1 MVVAFHATGGRRSY
15 NRWVANE
22 TMEDFALRFTARRAR
37 RWGFG
42 RVANTALGSISFL
55 ALETIGGAITL
66 TYGFDAAILAIMLAG
81 LILFLTGGPISYYAA
96 RYGVDIDLLTRGAGF
111 GYIGSTIT
119 SLIYASFTFIF
130 FALEAAILAFAL
142 EFCFGVPVALGYL
155 LSGLV
160 VIPLVVN
167 GFSKIS
173 AFQAWTQPLWIGL
186 HILPFA
192 LLALSG
198 AELTSWTSYTGVRG
212 AEGPTMMMV
221 GAAMGVVLSLI
232 AQIGEQ
238 VDILRFLPEPRNAR
252 ERRRWWAAML
262 AAGPGWTVL
271 GVAKMLAGSFL
282 VTLAVNASVPLRQAT
297 DPTRMYYAAYEAVM
311 PSALLALVLTGAFVI
326 LSQLKINVTNAYAG
340 SIAWS
345 NFFSRLTHSHPGR
358 VVWLVF
364 NVAIALML
372 MELGVFHAIESILGL
387 YSHVALAWIG
397 ALTADLVINKPLGL
411 SPRGIEFRRAHLYD
425 INPVGTGAM
434 GAAVVLSL
442 MAYTGVFGALAE
454 SFSALIALGMAMLMA
469 PLIAW
474 WTGGRYYI
482 ARPAPELA
490 PQTPQQAGQNP
501 GRVAGQTT
509 ECCVCEFRFDAEDI
523 TDCPFYAGPIC
534 SLCCTLDAS
543 CRDAC
548 KPQARIGQMFTQA
561 MKQHLPDRIY
571 RVLATRV
578 ALFLAATSVP
588 VSVFAV
594 LLLLIRASA
603 QNGTLDAVLAVI
615 FCSVLVVI
623 GVIVWTFLLTAES
636 HHKARDEADIQTQ
649 RLLREVRAHERTD
662 AALQAAKEKAE
673 AANLAKTR
681 YMAGISHELRT
692 PLNAIYGYA
701 QVLERDESLPRKNRS
716 AVQAIRRGS
725 EHLAGL
731 IENLL
736 DISKIEAGRLEIHRD
751 RIDLPALLG
760 QVSAIFE
767 RQARE
772 KGLDFGITTEG
783 KLPDWVDFDEKRLR
797 QILIN
802 LLSNA
807 ISYTPGGSVSLSVS
821 YRNEIARFEISDTGI
836 GIDPQQIDRIWKP
849 FERLAQK
856 SAGGSGLGLTITRL
870 LVEILGG
877 EITVDSEPGRGT
889 TFTVRLM
896 LPSVQGVP
904 SHSGG
909 WGRTEATSATGYE
922 GARKTIMAVDD
933 DADHLR
939 LLETVLRPLGFLLQ
953 PFADAE
959 TALSFVDEFTPDLF
973 LLDIDMPGMTGWELA
988 EALRAR
994 PKYRATP
1001 IVMVTGHALEARQP
1015 VDRERLYDAFVV
1027 KPYSQ
1032 NDLISRLSQLLKVDL
1047 TFDAPPEPEPATS
1060 ALPRE
1065 AVRRLIELADI
1076 GHAAGVLR
1084 ELDALDQAGALDG
1097 RLRRQLDGHLA
1108 QYDLTAVARVLKE
1121 IER

>member
-1 MVVAFHATGGRRSY
+1 MVVAFRATGGRRSY

-37 RWGFG
+37 RWSFG

-173 AFQAWTQPLWIGL
+173 AFQAWSQPLWIVL

-238 VDILRFLPEPRNAR
+238 VDILRFLPEPRTAR
-252 ERRRWWAAML
+252 DRRRWWAAML

-282 VTLAVNASVPLRQAT
+282 VTLAVSAAVPLRQAT

-372 MELGVFHAIESILGL
+372 MELGVFHAVESILGL

-442 MAYTGVFGALAE
+442 MAYSGVFGALAA
-454 SFSALIALGMAMLMA
+454 SFSALIALGVAMLMA

-474 WTGGRYYI
+474 QTGGRYYI
-482 ARPAPELA
+482 ARPVPDLG
-490 PQTPQQAGQNP
+490 PRP
-501 GRVAGQTT
+501 GLHEGQTT
-509 ECCVCEFRFDAEDI
+509 ECCVCEFRFDAEDM

-548 KPQARIGQMFTQA
+548 KPQARFGQMFTRA
-561 MKQHLPDRIY
+561 MKRRLPERLY
-571 RVLATRV
+571 RLLATRV
-578 ALFLAATSVP
+578 AVFAVATSVP
-588 VSVFAV
+588 VSVFAG
-594 LLLLIRASA
+594 LLLVIRASA
-603 QNGTLDAVLAVI
+603 QGGNLDAVLAVI

-636 HHKARDEADIQTQ
+636 HHKARDEADTQTQ

-701 QVLERDESLPRKNRS
+701 QVLERDDSLPRNHRG

-751 RIDLPALLG
+751 RINLPALLG

-807 ISYTPGGSVSLSVS
+807 ISYTPGGSVNLAVS
-821 YRNEIARFEISDTGI
+821 YRNEIARFDISDTGI
-836 GIDPQQIDRIWKP
+836 GIDPAQVDRIWKP

-877 EITVDSEPGRGT
+877 EITVDSEPGKGT

-896 LPSVQGVP
+896 LPSVQGAP
-904 SHSGG
+904 AGGGG
-909 WGRTEATSATGYE
+909 WGRAEATAATGYS
-922 GARKTIMAVDD
+922 GARKTILAVDD

-939 LLETVLRPLGFLLQ
+939 LLETVLRPMGFLLQ
-953 PFADAE
+953 PFSDAE

-973 LLDIDMPGMTGWELA
+973 LLDIDMPEMTGWELA
-988 EALRAR
+988 EALRAM

-1027 KPYSQ
+1027 KPYSL
-1032 NDLISRLSQLLKVDL
+1032 NDLVSRLSRLLKVDL
-1047 TFDAPPEPEPATS
+1047 TFDPPKAPVAASRP
-1060 ALPRE
+1060 LPLE
-1065 AVRRLIELADI
+1065 AVRKLIGLADI
-1076 GHAAGVLR
+1076 GHAAGVVR
-1084 ELDALDQAGALDG
+1084 ALDALDREGALDG
-1097 RLRRQLDGHLA
+1097 ALRQRLDGHLA
-1108 QYDLTAVARVLKE
+1108 DYDLSAVTRVLKE
-1121 IER
+1121 LQE